1 MGHPT
6 WKDAVISSVL
16 LLSPAFPVSAE
27 EFAAVVTGVLDG
39 ATLQTRRTGG
49 EERIRLNG
57 VDCPVLSQPFGRRA
71 QEFTAGLA
79 LGKAVM
85 VRIAGLDE
93 KGQPLGEVFLADG
106 ANLGHA
112 LLKAGLAWWHRK
124 QAPDNDSLWKL
135 EAEARNAKRGLWED
149 PDPVPPWEWR
159 KGF

>member
-1 MGHPT
+1 MRHPT
-6 WKDAVISSVL
+6 WKDPVLSSVL
-16 LLSPAFPVSAE
+16 LLSLAFSVSAE
-27 EFAAVVTGVLDG
+27 EFTAQVTGVLDG
-39 ATLQTRRTGG
+39 ATLQIRRTGG

-71 QEFTAGLA
+71 QEFTAGLV
-79 LGKAVM
+79 LGKDVT
-85 VRIAGLDE
+85 VRVARLDQE
-93 KGQPLGEVFLADG
+93 GRLVGEVFLADG

-149 PDPVPPWEWR
+149 PDPLPPWEWR